1 MKLTLLLIPI
11 AAAIKQLTLI
21 ECGKCYHLIKAN
33 YHNKELVGYCK
44 LAIMEGKCN
53 SYKRAYQD
61 TSIYF

>member
-33 YHNKELVGYCK
+33 YHNKELVYYCK
-44 LAIMEGKCN
+44 LAIVEGKCN
-53 SYKRAYQD
+53 AYKRAYQD